1 MPSLDKNWL
10 IGSGKED
17 KNVKSLQMDRLTVI
31 LTDRRTKSNTRLEML
46 SCYNSL
52 SAFSPSLMTS
62 FKQTSINC
70 FPHNCSVI
78 CLLIGLLNVLSLNSF
93 ETHTIVPACI
103 FTIFEIIYY

>member
-46 SCYNSL
+46 SW
-52 SAFSPSLMTS
+52 A
-62 FKQTSINC
+62 K
-70 FPHNCSVI
+70 
-78 CLLIGLLNVLSLNSF
+78 
-93 ETHTIVPACI
+93 
-103 FTIFEIIYY
+103 